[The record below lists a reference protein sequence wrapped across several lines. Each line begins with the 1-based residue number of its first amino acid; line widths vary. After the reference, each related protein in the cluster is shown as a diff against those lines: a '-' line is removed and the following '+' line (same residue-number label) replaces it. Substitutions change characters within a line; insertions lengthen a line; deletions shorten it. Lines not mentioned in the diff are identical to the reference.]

1 MKETLREKL
10 IDVII
15 DMAGDEI
22 ETPQDVWK
30 FAKMTEE
37 QLADEVINIAQYYRN
52 QANDDFKTFNEAPYG
67 KA

>member
-15 DMAGDEI
+15 DMAGDEF
-22 ETPQDVWK
+22 EKPQDVWK
-30 FAKMTEE
+30 IAKMSDE

-52 QANDDFKTFNEAPYG
+52 QSNQVA
-67 KA
+67 

>member
-52 QANDDFKTFNEAPYG
+52 QSNEVA
-67 KA
+67 